1 MKNYIEKGPERIP
14 TREEVLDVIARVAEN
29 ASISRELS
37 DDYGLYLLEA
47 RVEREKQGDT
57 IQYEYMRKGRFPN
70 HNEAV
75 ETAIYSVEY
84 ENGLPVGGEKVA
96 IYKPETS
103 EWEILQND

>member
-70 HNEAV
+70 HNEAI
-75 ETAIYSVEY
+75 ETSIYRVYYQDQEAIA
-84 ENGLPVGGEKVA
+84 GGKIAV
-96 IYKPETS
+96 YLPETG
-103 EWEILQND
+103 EWEIVDQG